1 MKWRIIAAGKPA
13 LKYARDGIAEY
24 EKRLQRYVGC
34 EIVYVRP
41 GNTQEETESRFEKA
55 AEGSLRVILDER
67 GALLTTEAF
76 KQKVDAWELEGT
88 VKAVSLIIGAADGHS
103 DEFRKSADLLLGL
116 SGFTLQHELALVV
129 LLEQIYRVYTM
140 KKGETYHR

>member
-24 EKRLQRYVGC
+24 EKRLQRHVGC

-41 GNTQEETESRFEKA
+41 GNSQEETEARFEKA

-67 GALLTTEAF
+67 GALLTTEVF
-76 KQKVDAWELEGT
+76 KQKVDAWELDGS

-103 DEFRKSADLLLGL
+103 DAFRKSADLLLGL

-140 KKGETYHR
+140 KKGEPYHR